1 MKELMER
8 SANQHHGNKC
18 RNCGIL
24 SCQDQRFENWWPG
37 LLAWIQSN
45 ILLVNMVS
53 TFQPAQPTQ
62 LTWLKTKGSWQTP
75 CHKPSP
81 KSPFCNFCRFDFNH
95 PQMVLVY
102 GVGDG
107 LYHPWFLLIIIIPR
121 LSSLSLPWLNILS
134 LFTIILIIFFKNSD
148 KKIIFMI
155 KQSNMYH
162 YYHLPNCWDY
172 YDILT
177 MLIFFFGGGLP
188 QHWASPIPARSA
200 PTPAPRGMPPGCH
213 SEPGCQ
219 TLGIV
224 GADGPCPKHPET
236 ISWDP

>member
-1 MKELMER
+1 MER

-53 TFQPAQPTQ
+53 TVQPAQPTPM
-62 LTWLKTKGSWQTP
+62 TWLKTKGSLQTP

-95 PQMVLVY
+95 PQMVVVY

-107 LYHPWFLLIIIIPR
+107 LYHPLFLLIISNYYNPSSIIII
-121 LSSLSLPWLNILS
+121 LTMVTHLS
-134 LFTIILIIFFKNSD
+134 LFFLSFF
-148 KKIIFMI
+148 
-155 KQSNMYH
+155 
-162 YYHLPNCWDY
+162 LGGV
-172 YDILT
+172 L
-177 MLIFFFGGGLP
+177 FFFFFLSYHIATVKENGFTTALGFTSPRNHGAFP
-188 QHWASPIPARSA
+188 PIPARSA
-200 PTPAPRGMPPGCH
+200 PTPAPRGMPPGRH

-219 TLGIV
+219 TSVIL
-224 GADGPCPKHPET
+224 GADGPIRKHPKTMEWGPLKDPKT
-236 ISWDP
+236 I